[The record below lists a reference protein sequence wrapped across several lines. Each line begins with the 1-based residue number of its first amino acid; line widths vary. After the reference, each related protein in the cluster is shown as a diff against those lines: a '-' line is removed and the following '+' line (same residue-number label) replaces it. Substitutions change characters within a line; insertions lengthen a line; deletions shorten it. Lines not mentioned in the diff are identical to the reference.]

1 MAEKW
6 EDQLQKLK
14 SEQAPEA
21 LLSRIT
27 TVVPHLAQIADEPA
41 RAGWLVR
48 FMTDWQYGIALKLA
62 AFATVAVL
70 GVVAGSAGGAEQ
82 NMLASMVFGDIGWE
96 NVI

>member
-6 EDQLQKLK
+6 EDQVRNLK
-14 SEQAPEA
+14 TEQAPQD
-21 LLSRIT
+21 LLDRIT
-27 TVVPHLAQIADEPA
+27 TVVPHLKQMAEEPV
-41 RAGWLVR
+41 RAHWLVR
-48 FMTDWQYGIALKLA
+48 FMSDWQYGIAFKLA

-70 GVVAGSAGGAEQ
+70 GVLAGSASGEGQ